1 MFFVF
6 HGNLEN
12 SKSVGTNNLIKE
24 FAEIV
29 TSPDDILMKYG
40 IIEKTDE
47 IDKLEENIND
57 EYDIPKE
64 YKEVYKVI
72 KKDPIEINQILKLIK
87 IDLKDLMIKLTMLEL
102 SGKIKKISGNRYVRG
117 DD

>member
-1 MFFVF
+1 MYFVF
-6 HGNLEN
+6 RGNLGN

-29 TSPDDILMKYG
+29 TSPEDILMKYG

-47 IDKLEENIND
+47 IASIEENTND

-64 YKEVYKVI
+64 YIDVYRVI
-72 KKDPIEINQILKLIK
+72 TQDPIDANQILKILK
-87 IDLKDLMIKLTMLEL
+87 INLKDLIIKLTMLEL
-102 SGKIKKISGNRYVRG
+102 SGKIKKIAGNRYVRG
-117 DD
+117 DG

>member
-1 MFFVF
+1 MCFAF
-6 HGNLEN
+6 HGNLGN

-64 YKEVYKVI
+64 YIDVYRVI
-72 KKDPIEINQILKLIK
+72 PKDPIDVNQILKILK
-87 IDLKDLMIKLTMLEL
+87 INLKDLMIKLTMLEL